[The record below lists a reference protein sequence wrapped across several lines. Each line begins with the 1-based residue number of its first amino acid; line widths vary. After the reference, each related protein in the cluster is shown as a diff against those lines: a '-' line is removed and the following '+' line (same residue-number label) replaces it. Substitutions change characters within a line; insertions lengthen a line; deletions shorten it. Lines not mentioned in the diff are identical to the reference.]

1 MSHLPQSRALWDY
14 FSKLAGDDKIANCNE
29 CSKDLSYRTS
39 VTNLKTHLKLR
50 HNDLYKRYISECKA
64 ASRRSVNDLNA
75 INDSR
80 RISNFKKMIHLTWTD
95 NSNNVKKQASQEQ
108 DQDTHSDPLL
118 DDETG
123 DTLMGPGTDISE
135 AETLNL
141 SPEHFSDRDTL
152 PSPEPRATS
161 PPDSKPAPRRT
172 FASTL
177 PRRRRRFPVRND
189 GLIAKRFLDI
199 EEEKLRVSKERNN
212 AINRVADMLKQISNK
227 LDEFI

>member
-64 ASRRSVNDLNA
+64 ASRRS
-75 INDSR
+75 
-80 RISNFKKMIHLTWTD
+80 TWTD